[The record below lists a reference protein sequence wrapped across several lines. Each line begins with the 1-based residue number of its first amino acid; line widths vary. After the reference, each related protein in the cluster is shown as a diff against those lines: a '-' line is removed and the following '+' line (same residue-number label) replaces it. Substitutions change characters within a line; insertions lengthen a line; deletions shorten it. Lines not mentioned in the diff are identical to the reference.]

1 MSDSIT
7 LPDNSQKFLDKCA
20 NIYGN
25 FRNECFN
32 ITAWSY
38 IQESEISS
46 PIEQM
51 LLSALLLIKE
61 TSEFPNADPEDFDE
75 YMKFHGINIFPQHR
89 IDKFRVDFYLEYY
102 KQFRINKKTKETSG
116 FSKTLIVELD
126 SQQFHERT
134 EQERRYE
141 KMRERLLVSK
151 GYKIFRYTGK
161 EITDDPFKVA
171 LEIISYLTEKPEE
184 DLNYFKEFE
193 N

>member
-1 MSDSIT
+1 MSNVINV
-7 LPDNSQKFLDKCA
+7 PENSRKFLDRCA

-25 FRNECFN
+25 FKSECFN
-32 ITAWSY
+32 INTWAF
-38 IQESEISS
+38 IQDSDISS

-61 TSEFPNADPEDFDE
+61 TSEFHNADPEDFDE
-75 YMKFHGINIFPQHR
+75 YTKLHGVDIFPQHK
-89 IDKFRVDFYLEYY
+89 IDKFRVDFYLTCYNRF
-102 KQFRINKKTKETSG
+102 KINKKTKETSG
-116 FSKTLIVELD
+116 YSKTLIVELD

-161 EITDDPFKVA
+161 EITDDPLKVA
-171 LEIISYLTEKPEE
+171 LEIFVYLTEMNIE
-184 DLNYFKEFE
+184 DLNFYQEFDS
-193 N
+193 